1 MQDLVE
7 PRLLEP
13 STSEVMVK
21 AITNGSEI
29 AFRLE
34 WLDESQS
41 DMPGPRHFIDGCAV
55 QLPSKVDPNV
65 PAPQMGEVGKTVEIS
80 YWRADWQAIVE
91 GRADNINAIYPNAS
105 IDHYPAEAQ
114 PLENNPQAQAEAAAR
129 YAPARALGSRR
140 SGPRE
145 QPVEDL
151 IAEGPSTLSPAPN
164 AVSKG
169 KGVKTPKGW
178 GRCHLAAVTRWL
190 LSRDAVPDRVCC
202 LGRLPHRGWSKKDA
216 NRLGAVDLKVRT
228 ENMAVISDLMKVHK
242 VIDELFFEHQR
253 ALLHFDFEKALG
265 LLNAYESTLFSH
277 MADEENI
284 LLPVYEKRADFPAA
298 GAPKLYYDDH
308 AKMRSHL
315 GLFKQ
320 TIRDMQSE
328 PELDRVLLQLL
339 DREAFYLRLCS
350 HHDRREA
357 DYLYPILDALLADEE
372 KYEMLERVRL
382 RGERH

>member
-1 MQDLVE
+1 MRFATSLTILALLFATSCSKVQVPTVEVNVAQVKELTLDPNAAVWDAVSLHASKMILQDLVE

-13 STSEVMVK
+13 STSEVIVK

-178 GRCHLAAVTRWL
+178 AVVISRPLPAGFSAVTP
-190 LSRDAVPDRVCC
+190 SQIAFAVWEGSHIEV
-202 LGRLPHRGWSKKDA
+202 
-216 NRLGAVDLKVRT
+216 GAR
-228 ENMAVISDLMKVHK
+228 
-242 VIDELFFEHQR
+242 
-253 ALLHFDFEKALG
+253 
-265 LLNAYESTLFSH
+265 
-277 MADEENI
+277 
-284 LLPVYEKRADFPAA
+284 
-298 GAPKLYYDDH
+298 
-308 AKMRSHL
+308 KMRTGWVPL
-315 GLFKQ
+315 
-320 TIRDMQSE
+320 
-328 PELDRVLLQLL
+328 
-339 DREAFYLRLCS
+339 
-350 HHDRREA
+350 
-357 DYLYPILDALLADEE
+357 IL
-372 KYEMLERVRL
+372 K
-382 RGERH
+382 